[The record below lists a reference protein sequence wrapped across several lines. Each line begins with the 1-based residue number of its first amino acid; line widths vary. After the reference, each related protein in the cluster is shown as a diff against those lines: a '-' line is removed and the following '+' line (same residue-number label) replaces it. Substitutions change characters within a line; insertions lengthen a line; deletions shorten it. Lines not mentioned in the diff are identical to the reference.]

1 MVKQSFPAQVH
12 HHFTE
17 DIQTRQYRSLEVLL
31 GGIESGIK
39 MFQWIINLKTW
50 TRQARVTEPQLTFG
64 PRHAWRLSSLLVRIQ
79 KLPTVPILVTFSRWL
94 LVWAS
99 QWRGLQQGRGPPCA
113 HHRARRTH
121 PQEHCHV
128 GWGSETLIQSIRLAK
143 YIYVPHTCCVLRRI

>member
-39 MFQWIINLKTW
+39 MFQWIKNLKTW

-64 PRHAWRLSSLLVRIQ
+64 PRHAWRLSSLLVRKTTNCSYSCNLFQVITC
-79 KLPTVPILVTFSRWL
+79 LSLTVARTTAGTRTTLRTSSSSPDTSPGT
-94 LVWAS
+94 S
-99 QWRGLQQGRGPPCA
+99 PC
-113 HHRARRTH
+113 R
-121 PQEHCHV
+121 V
-128 GWGSETLIQSIRLAK
+128 RLRNINTINTSCKIHICAES
-143 YIYVPHTCCVLRRI
+143 